1 MRKFQFLLIISIITG
16 MLLTNVYGQYYEKSK
31 YSGVGIP
38 FFEAGVQ
45 KQYKQDLSGYTLSIM
60 AEILYD
66 DLTFVKSDT
75 SGYDADLEWLVAVY
89 DSDGKVIFSR
99 TINKK
104 FNVENYEATNNR
116 NLNLVIKDEIDFKPG
131 DYQLLMK
138 TTDLITNKSAQR
150 KNELNLPDYTSEKL
164 AMSSISFMKSV
175 NMDSAKH
182 VVDFIPTFGDNFTI
196 RSGSFYIYFDLYSS
210 KTDVPFEIH
219 YFMKDEKNIP
229 GVDTVVTGNIEKQV
243 TSHFIRLDR
252 SSLLRNRYNLEV
264 TVKVNKEEVK
274 ETQPLSFYWSDVPST
289 VDDIDLALKQ
299 MTYIMSQ
306 DSIKAYKNKSLSEK
320 QMAFKQFWDER
331 DPNKSTA
338 KNELMNEYFRRV
350 NYSVENFSRSFSK
363 DGWQT
368 DRGRILIKFGFP
380 DDIERHPFEMGSLP
394 FEVWRYYSLRKTFLF
409 HDRTGFGDYY
419 LHPDYLDVEFQ

>member
-1 MRKFQFLLIISIITG
+1 MFMDNIMKNPNIAVSEFH
-16 MLLTNVYGQYYEKSK
+16 
-31 YSGVGIP
+31 

-219 YFMKDEKNIP
+219 YFMKDEKIFR
-229 GVDTVVTGNIEKQV
+229 EW
-243 TSHFIRLDR
+243 IR
-252 SSLLRNRYNLEV
+252 
-264 TVKVNKEEVK
+264 
-274 ETQPLSFYWSDVPST
+274 W
-289 VDDIDLALKQ
+289 
-299 MTYIMSQ
+299 
-306 DSIKAYKNKSLSEK
+306 
-320 QMAFKQFWDER
+320 
-331 DPNKSTA
+331 
-338 KNELMNEYFRRV
+338 
-350 NYSVENFSRSFSK
+350 
-363 DGWQT
+363 
-368 DRGRILIKFGFP
+368 
-380 DDIERHPFEMGSLP
+380 
-394 FEVWRYYSLRKTFLF
+394 
-409 HDRTGFGDYY
+409 
-419 LHPDYLDVEFQ
+419 

>member
-1 MRKFQFLLIISIITG
+1 MRKFQFLLSVAVLTG
-16 MLLTNVYGQYYEKSK
+16 MMIMNAYGQYYEKSK

-45 KQYKQDLSGYTLSIM
+45 KQFKEDLSGYRLSMM
-60 AEILYD
+60 AQILYD

-89 DSDGKVIFSR
+89 DNDGKVIFSR

-104 FNVENYEATNNR
+104 FNVVDYEATNNR

-131 DYQLLMK
+131 KYQLLMK
-138 TTDLITNKSAQR
+138 TTDLVTNKSAQR
-150 KNELNLPDYTSEKL
+150 KIEIDLPDYTSKNL
-164 AMSSISFMKSV
+164 AISNISFMKNV
-175 NMDSAKH
+175 DLDSANQI
-182 VVDFIPTFGDNFTI
+182 VDFIPTFGDNFTI
-196 RSGSFYIYFDLYSS
+196 RSGSFYVYFDMYSNE
-210 KTDVPFEIH
+210 TDVPAEIH
-219 YFMKDEKNIP
+219 YLMKDEKNNP
-229 GVDTVVTGNIEKQV
+229 GIDTVVTGNIHKHV
-243 TSHFIRLDR
+243 TSHYIKLDR
-252 SSLLRNRYNLEV
+252 GDLLKNRYNLEV
-264 TVKVNKEEVK
+264 TVKVKKEEVK
-274 ETQPLSFYWSDVPST
+274 ENQSLSFYWSEVPST

-299 MTYIMSQ
+299 MTYIVNP
-306 DSIKAYKNKSLSEK
+306 DSIKTYKDKTLDEK
-320 QMAFKQFWDER
+320 QTFFKKFWEER
-331 DPNKSTA
+331 DPNKSTS

-394 FEVWRYYSLRKTFLF
+394 FEIWRYYSLRKTFLF
-409 HDRTGFGDYY
+409 QDRTGFGDFY